1 MNLIKYYLFISCFLI
16 FASCKENSV
25 GIDPAP
31 EQTDYKILFTAFE
44 SSAYGLFVVESSGNN
59 LKKIR
64 DFQEY
69 IGAAW
74 TPDGSRI
81 IYLKGG
87 GSSRQ
92 LFIMDSSGINEQKIA
107 DSVETFAVSPD
118 GNRLCYIY
126 YNGYWEVFLC
136 NIDGSNKT
144 KLTNTQMQK
153 FGLHWS
159 PVNPEIVF
167 TENDNVLGSYENIYR
182 MQVNSGILDTLAT
195 GYEIPQVCDWSKDG
209 NFILFGTVYSD
220 LYKINLMTK
229 QITELAYSQSA
240 SFSPDGQKILFQSSS
255 QVYMMNAD
263 GSNQHKVSKYPNTCM
278 YPEWSPEGT
287 SISYITAN
295 DTLSKIVIADLNGNN
310 ERLLVPNSS
319 SYQYYYNWDPV
330 K

>member
-1 MNLIKYYLFISCFLI
+1 MSSLKYFLFILSI
-16 FASCKENSV
+16 FIFISCKENSIGV
-25 GIDPAP
+25 SSAP
-31 EQTDYKILFTAFE
+31 EQTNYKILFTAIE
-44 SSAYGLFVVESSGNN
+44 NSAYGLFVVESNGSN

-69 IGAAW
+69 IGSEW
-74 TPDGSRI
+74 TPDGRRI
-81 IYLKGG
+81 IYLKGD

-92 LFIMDSSGINEQKIA
+92 LFVMDSSGINEQKIA

-144 KLTNTQMQK
+144 KLTNTQRQK

-159 PVNPEIVF
+159 PVNPEIAF
-167 TENDNVLGSYENIYR
+167 TENDNVSSSYENIYR
-182 MQVNSGILDTLAT
+182 IKVDSGILDTLST
-195 GYEIPQVCDWSKDG
+195 GFEIPQISDWSEDG
-209 NFILFGTVYSD
+209 NFILFGTAYSD
-220 LYKINLMTK
+220 FFKINLMSK
-229 QITELAYSQSA
+229 EISQIASGRLAC
-240 SFSPDGQKILFQSSS
+240 FSPDGRKILFQSGREI
-255 QVYMMNAD
+255 YMMNAD
-263 GSNQHKVSKYPNTCM
+263 GSDAHKISKYPNTCM
-278 YPEWSPEGT
+278 YPSWSSDGT

-319 SYQYYYNWDPV
+319 SYQYYYNWHPV

>member
-1 MNLIKYYLFISCFLI
+1 MQKIPQALIRF
-16 FASCKENSV
+16 
-25 GIDPAP
+25 
-31 EQTDYKILFTAFE
+31 EQTDYKILFTAVE
-44 SSAYGLFVVESSGNN
+44 NGSYGLFVVESNGNN

-74 TPDGSRI
+74 TPDGRRI

-92 LFIMDSSGINEQKIA
+92 LFVMDSSGINEQKIA

-126 YNGYWEVFLC
+126 YNSYWEVFLC

-167 TENDNVLGSYENIYR
+167 TENDNVTGKYENIYR
-182 MQVNSGILDTLAT
+182 IQVDSGILDTLAT
-195 GYEIPQVCDWSKDG
+195 GYEIPQVSDWSKDG

-220 LYKINLMTK
+220 LYKINLMSK
-229 QITELAYSQSA
+229 QITKLAYSRSA
-240 SFSPDGQKILFQSSS
+240 SFSPDGQKILFQSGF

-263 GSNQHKVSKYPNTCM
+263 GSNQHQVSKYPNP
-278 YPEWSPEGT
+278 Y
-287 SISYITAN
+287 
-295 DTLSKIVIADLNGNN
+295 
-310 ERLLVPNSS
+310 VPA
-319 SYQYYYNWDPV
+319 
-330 K
+330 